1 MNIYLQLCK
10 NIILTHF
17 FCFKLQPSLAG
28 VFINLSNKQNA
39 LKQFKSSIWSIN
51 SRKSVIKCMVVN
63 QERTIICY
71 DSCLFCIMPIYHDF
85 CVFMLAFVLR
95 SYQMTSSNTGATFL
109 KDEITFGI
117 SVSQMT
123 TDMFHLS

>member
-1 MNIYLQLCK
+1 MCK
-10 NIILTHF
+10 NIILTRF
-17 FCFKLQPSLAG
+17 FCFKLQPSLAD

-39 LKQFKSSIWSIN
+39 LKQFKSSVWSVLSIVV
-51 SRKSVIKCMVVN
+51 SRLSSVWYIVN

-71 DSCLFCIMPIYHDF
+71 DSCLFCIMPKYHDF
-85 CVFMLAFVLR
+85 CVFILAFVLR
-95 SYQMTSSNTGATFL
+95 SDQMTSSNTGATFL